1 MKYLTKI
8 HLKRYTKMSIN
19 KFDVIY
25 YINCEH
31 RTDRRL
37 HIETLLS
44 QLNADSEKVNRI
56 NAIYLPD
63 VGALGC
69 AKSHILALKDAKL
82 NGYNNCLILEDDF
95 TAYDVDILNRNIE
108 RFFNDVKE
116 WDLVMLSA
124 NLFQSE
130 ITEHG
135 YLNKVIDAQTTSGY
149 AVNSHFIDSVIE
161 VFEESESN
169 IELGNITGAYSID
182 QNWKKLQPI
191 SNWLAFSPL
200 LGKQL
205 DDWSDIEKRN
215 VSYKC

>member
-1 MKYLTKI
+1 
-8 HLKRYTKMSIN
+8 MSIN

-37 HIETLLS
+37 HIETLLN
-44 QLNADSEKVNRI
+44 QLKADSEKVNRI
-56 NAIYLPD
+56 NAVYLAD
-63 VGALGC
+63 IGSLGC
-69 AKSHILALKDAKL
+69 AKSHIIALKDAKL
-82 NGYNNCLILEDDF
+82 KGYNNCLILEDDF
-95 TAYDVDILNRNIE
+95 IAYDIDILNINIE
-108 RFFNDVKE
+108 RFFNDIKE
-116 WDLVMLSA
+116 WDLVMLSG
-124 NLFQSE
+124 NILESE
-130 ITEHG
+130 KTGYG
-135 YLNKVIDAQTTSGY
+135 YLNKVIEAQTTSGY

-169 IELGNITGAYSID
+169 IELGDISGEYSID

-191 SNWLAFSPL
+191 SKWISFTPL